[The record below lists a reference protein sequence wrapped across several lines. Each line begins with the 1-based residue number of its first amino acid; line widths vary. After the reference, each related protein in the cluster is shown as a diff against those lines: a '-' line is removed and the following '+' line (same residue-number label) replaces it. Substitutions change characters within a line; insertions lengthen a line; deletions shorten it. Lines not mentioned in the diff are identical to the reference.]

1 VDYAS
6 SNLNSKNYDKFIK
19 VLEVEANGRGMIDT
33 LTSPGEYLEKE
44 ITGKVN
50 SSRILNGRQIDVKSL
65 TPIGSLD
72 IGLDKETM
80 VFSNMF
86 SPNDSYSSDELKN
99 GPDQKQNGK
108 VKAIGSLLSFGV
120 NTINSVAEAK
130 KQIEME
136 KNVIRRFNIYE
147 NNNYYPLEV

>member
-1 VDYAS
+1 
-6 SNLNSKNYDKFIK
+6 
-19 VLEVEANGRGMIDT
+19 M
-33 LTSPGEYLEKE
+33 
-44 ITGKVN
+44 N

-147 NNNYYPLEV
+147 NNNKDRFVITNKPRFLPDNWNHGNTRQIVPVGRVEALLSVGGVDGYKGGK

>member
-19 VLEVEANGRGMIDT
+19 VLEVE
-33 LTSPGEYLEKE
+33 E

-147 NNNYYPLEV
+147 NNNKDRFVITNKPLLSVGGVDGYKGGK